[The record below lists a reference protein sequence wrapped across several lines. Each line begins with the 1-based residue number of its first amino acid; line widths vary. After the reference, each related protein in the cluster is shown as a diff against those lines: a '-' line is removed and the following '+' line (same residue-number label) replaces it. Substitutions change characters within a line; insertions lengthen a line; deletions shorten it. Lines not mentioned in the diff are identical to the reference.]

1 MLKEKLAQ
9 LVRLSIFSD
18 ICVKDV
24 ERLNEGSV
32 KRCPERA
39 PFLFHS
45 VVQLDIER
53 KFVIVIR
60 EVNRVSI
67 QPVNRGVFNPIIFES
82 SIYVES
88 IEFVDFMNESN
99 MSMNSFVC
107 LSTPDSFAPYS
118 TQIQCR

>member
-1 MLKEKLAQ
+1 MLKEELAQ

-45 VVQLDIER
+45 VVQLDIENS
-53 KFVIVIR
+53 VIAIS
-60 EVNRVSI
+60 EVNRVSKQSQI
-67 QPVNRGVFNPIIFES
+67 GAAQFVSNSVSNNSVCVELVEYNR
-82 SIYVES
+82 
-88 IEFVDFMNESN
+88 MND
-99 MSMNSFVC
+99 MSMVVRFVC
-107 LSTPDSFAPYS
+107 HSPFSPRVLRKHE
-118 TQIQCR
+118 CR